1 MKHWRVGLL
10 GLVVSLLA
18 IAFIGSQINP
28 ALVAGAL
35 AAARYEYLLPTIAL
49 LLAGL
54 VARAVR
60 WRALLDGGLP
70 LARAFSIMNVAY
82 LVNGVLPLRIGEVAR
97 MFLAARADPPVPALK
112 SASTIVVERLLDLLA
127 VVALLTLALAASPA
141 PDELRAAAAIGPAA
155 LAGFLVLVGLAS
167 QRGRALRLLSA
178 AADRVT
184 RAPET
189 HPRRAVIA
197 RRLVAGFGQILDG
210 LAPLA
215 RPVALLSALALTAI
229 SWSLSAAAGYVLMFA
244 FYNQASWA
252 ATGLY
257 IAAAALAI
265 AVPAVPGN
273 LGTYELSI
281 LLALGAVG
289 YGEPRDVAAAFALVV
304 HGVNVAVHA
313 GTGVIGLIQEGI
325 SVGELSRGIQGIR

>member
-1 MKHWRVGLL
+1 MKHWRAGLL
-10 GLVVSLLA
+10 GVLVSLLA

-28 ALVAGAL
+28 GLLAGAL

-54 VARAVR
+54 AARAWR
-60 WRALLDGGLP
+60 WRTLLSGGLP
-70 LARAFSIMNVAY
+70 LMRAFSIMNVAY

-97 MFLAARADPPVPALK
+97 MFLAARADPPVPPLK

-127 VVALLTLALAASPA
+127 VVALLALALAASPA
-141 PDELRAAAAIGPAA
+141 PDELRSAAAVGPAA
-155 LAGFLVLVGLAS
+155 LVVFLALVALAG
-167 QRGRALRLLSA
+167 QRARALRLLETLA
-178 AADRVT
+178 T
-184 RAPET
+184 RMLGASSS
-189 HPRRAVIA
+189 RQALA
-197 RRLVAGFGQILDG
+197 KRLVAGFGHVLDG
-210 LAPLA
+210 LAPLT
-215 RPVALLSALALTAI
+215 RPAALLQALALTAI
-229 SWSLSAAAGYVLMFA
+229 SWALSAAAGYVLMFA
-244 FYNQASWA
+244 FYDQASWA

-281 LLALGAVG
+281 LLALGAAG

-313 GTGVIGLIQEGI
+313 GTGIIGLIQEGI
-325 SVGELSRGIQGIR
+325 SVSELSRGIQGVH